1 MNNWSQWE
9 KQLQSWIPRRPSAE
23 LTDRFIPKPLIA
35 AEPEVQ
41 YSFWFR
47 MAPVTCVALVISAIL
62 MAGNDAQSHLLL
74 ISPGNSNMLASLSS
88 SDPNLLPGLA
98 SDGRCQ
104 ELNVLAAATFDW
116 TKASPSLSIT
126 GSFPLWKTNTQ
137 KL

>member
-9 KQLQSWIPRRPSAE
+9 KQLQSWTPRRPSAE
-23 LTDRFIPKPLIA
+23 LTDRFIPRPIETAK
-35 AEPEVQ
+35 PEVRH
-41 YSFWFR
+41 SFWYR
-47 MAPVTCVALVISAIL
+47 MAPVTSLAVAISTL
-62 MAGNDAQSHLLL
+62 WVAGNDAQSHMLLVT
-74 ISPGNSNMLASLSS
+74 PGNSNMLASLSS
-88 SDPNLLPGLA
+88 SDPKLLSCLA
-98 SDGRCQ
+98 ADGRCQ